1 MQFAEKSPLKYFEGQ
16 ANNAMS
22 VPEGLRTNNKHQ
34 MGVAKPL

>member
-1 MQFAEKSPLKYFEGQ
+1 MQFAEKSPLKTLKVKQ
-16 ANNAMS
+16 TNAMS